1 MGRRVKRVLGIG
13 GREFSFFFLRRG
25 FLGITYF

>member
-1 MGRRVKRVLGIG
+1 MGRRGKRVLGIG

-25 FLGITYF
+25 FIAIAYY